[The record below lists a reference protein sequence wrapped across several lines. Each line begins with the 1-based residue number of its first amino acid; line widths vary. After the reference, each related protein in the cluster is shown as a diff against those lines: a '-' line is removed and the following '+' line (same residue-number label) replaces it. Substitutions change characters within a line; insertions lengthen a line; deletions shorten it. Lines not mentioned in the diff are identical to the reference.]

1 MGAIDGHDHLSPGW
15 YYPPGEGGPW
25 RPVLKWVTLTA
36 KLHLGDT
43 VSMNIY
49 REIVNVHGMR
59 KVNTAKRH

>member
-1 MGAIDGHDHLSPGW
+1 M
-15 YYPPGEGGPW
+15 
-25 RPVLKWVTLTA
+25 KWVTLTA

-49 REIVNVHGMR
+49 GEIVNVHGMR